1 MLVGIIVMCV
11 CNICM
16 YIGMFCE
23 IGEKEWENDIFF
35 LLFVLIY
42 VFLLINKICF
52 KYICDYYYVYNSY
65 LELKDV
71 CFVEIDFLLVVFV
84 KFNVNIYIYRL
95 DINIYIKWREILFIW
110 NIKNS
115 MMKSVFLNFF

>member
-65 LELKDV
+65 LGLKDV

-84 KFNVNIYIYRL
+84 KFNVIYI
-95 DINIYIKWREILFIW
+95 DWILIFI
-110 NIKNS
+110 
-115 MMKSVFLNFF
+115 